1 VIGRLWRGTA
11 RKENSDAYVA
21 HLERETLPGLPA
33 IEGHLGAYV
42 LRREVGDE
50 VEFVVFTLWDSLDA
64 VRAFA
69 GDDYET
75 AVVPPEA
82 RRLLS
87 SFEENVAHYEI
98 V

>member
-11 RKENSDAYVA
+11 QRENADAYVA
-21 HLERETLPGLPA
+21 HLERETLPALPG

-42 LRREVGDE
+42 LRRELGAE
-50 VEFVVFTLWDSLDA
+50 VEFVVLTIWESLDA

-82 RRLLS
+82 RRLLT
-87 SFEENVAHYEI
+87 SFDERVAHYEI